1 MLDEPH
7 VEFVG
12 EISDDQKSDF
22 LGNAA
27 ALLFPIDWP
36 EPFGLVMI
44 EAMACG
50 TPVIAWNHGSVPE
63 VVDDGITGFIVAS
76 VDEAVKNIERAR
88 HLPRAKIRAVFEERF
103 SATTMA
109 QNYVRL
115 YENQLAIA
123 SKREAAA

>member
-1 MLDEPH
+1 

-12 EISDDQKSDF
+12 EIGDREKPAF

-50 TPVIAWNHGSVPE
+50 TPVIAWNCGSVPE
-63 VVDDGITGFIVAS
+63 VVDDGITGRVVQSEEEAIAAVAE
-76 VDEAVKNIERAR
+76 VAGYDRKRIRETFER
-88 HLPRAKIRAVFEERF
+88 RF
-103 SATTMA
+103 SARVMA
-109 QNYVRL
+109 AGYEALYRRL
-115 YENQLAIA
+115 R
-123 SKREAAA
+123 REPPDAAVLRMA